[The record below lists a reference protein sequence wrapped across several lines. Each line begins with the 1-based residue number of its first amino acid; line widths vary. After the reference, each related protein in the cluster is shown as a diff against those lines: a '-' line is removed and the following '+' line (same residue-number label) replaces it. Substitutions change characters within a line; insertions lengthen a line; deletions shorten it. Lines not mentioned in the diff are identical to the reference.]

1 MGFTVQCA
9 ALFLGFLAVKLAAI
23 GIDYGT
29 SNSEAIY
36 FDGQKHHFIKLDPT
50 QGAANKIR
58 SSVFIYYDGELP
70 RPENSLIE
78 AKVVQIKGVITRQL
92 EKAKEGYYE
101 ALTPEK
107 QHMFSD
113 KIDQLRAEFHN
124 TPALQRRAVDLLLED
139 MTVQD
144 VPLHRLVETGKF
156 AFGEEGFKRYLQM
169 PDKGRLIYSP
179 KNFLGA
185 NLLAGQ
191 QQAFVGMIA
200 KQLEYFRLSA
210 EKQLQQEVDT
220 AVIGRPVKFHGS
232 RGEEGNKQAIDIMQ
246 QAAQKAGFAHVE
258 FLEEPIAAA
267 YKIEGSL
274 KKHTNVLVI
283 DIGGGT
289 TDICCIRLSPEKLA
303 NIDRQQ
309 DVLSVTGA
317 RLGGMECDKN
327 LIVKSIAP
335 SMGQGLVT
343 LNGLPVPPAY
353 FSDMCAVDDI
363 PKLNHFFSDEYGLE
377 IAQTRSI
384 VNEPKLLERLLVVQ
398 EQKLSARLVN
408 SSRLAKE
415 MLSSTAKIT
424 LPLHY
429 IEPDYDVV
437 IDNDDLNR
445 SMQSWL
451 LKVKRLITECL
462 EKSAEPPEM
471 LFITGGMSL
480 SPIVKKEL
488 QEIMLPHLPLIEGD
502 AFNSVCEGLAI
513 QAAKLAKYQ

>member
-1 MGFTVQCA
+1 M
-9 ALFLGFLAVKLAAI
+9 AAI

-36 FDGQKHHFIKLDPT
+36 FDGQEHQLIKLDPS
-50 QGAANKIR
+50 QESANKIR
-58 SSVFIYYDGELP
+58 SSVFIYYEDELP
-70 RPENSLIE
+70 RPEDSLIE
-78 AKVVQIKGVITRQL
+78 AKVTQIKGAIAQKI
-92 EKAKEGYYE
+92 EKAKESYYD
-101 ALTPEK
+101 ALTPKE
-107 QHMFSD
+107 QEIFSD
-113 KIDQLRAEFHN
+113 KIDELRAQFHN
-124 TPALQRRAVDLLLED
+124 VPALQARAIEILLED

-144 VPLHRLVETGKF
+144 VPLHRLVETGSF
-156 AFGEEGFKRYLQM
+156 AFGEEGFARYLKT

-185 NLLAGQ
+185 NLIAGQ
-191 QQAFVGMIA
+191 QEAFVGMIA
-200 KQLEYFRLSA
+200 KQLEFFRLSA
-210 EKQLQQEVDT
+210 QKQLQQSVDT

-232 RGEEGNKQAIDIMQ
+232 RGDEGNSQAIDIMT
-246 QAAQKAGFAHVE
+246 QAAHKAGFVNIE

-267 YKIEGSL
+267 YKIERSL
-274 KKHTNVLVI
+274 DKHTNVLVI

-289 TDICCIRLSPEKLA
+289 TDICCIRLSPEKLT
-303 NIDRQQ
+303 NLDRQQ

-327 LIVKSIAP
+327 LIIKSIAP
-335 SMGQGLVT
+335 TMGQSLLT
-343 LNGLPVPPAY
+343 YNGLPVPPAF

-363 PKLNHFFSDEYGLE
+363 PRLNRFFSEEYGLE
-377 IAQTRSI
+377 IAQTKSI
-384 VNEPKLLERLLVVQ
+384 VKNPQQLDRLLVVQ

-415 MLSSTAKIT
+415 LLSSKDEIT

-429 IEPDYDVV
+429 IEPDYDVN
-437 IDNDDLNR
+437 INTEDLSR

-451 LKVKRLITECL
+451 QKVKRLVTECL
-462 EKSAEPPEM
+462 ENSAEAPEM

-488 QEIMLPHLPLIEGD
+488 QEIMLPHLPVIEGD

-513 QAAKLAKYQ
+513 QAAKLANKNSKK

>member
-1 MGFTVQCA
+1 M
-9 ALFLGFLAVKLAAI
+9 AAI

-36 FDGQKHHFIKLDPT
+36 FDGQQHHFITLDPS
-50 QGAANKIR
+50 QESANKIR

-70 RPENSLIE
+70 RPADSIIE
-78 AKVVQIKGVITRQL
+78 AKVTQIKGAISQQI

-101 ALTPEK
+101 AITPDK
-107 QHMFSD
+107 QQMFSD
-113 KIDQLRAEFHN
+113 KIDELRAQFHN
-124 TPALQRRAVDLLLED
+124 TPALQRRAIEVLLED

-144 VPLHRLVETGKF
+144 VPLHRLVETGEF
-156 AFGEEGFKRYLQM
+156 AFGEEGFRRYLKT
-169 PDKGRLIYSP
+169 PEKGRLIYSP

-185 NLLAGQ
+185 NLIAGQ
-191 QQAFVGMIA
+191 HQAFVGMIA
-200 KQLEYFRLSA
+200 KQLEFFRLSA
-210 EKQLQQEVDT
+210 EKQLQQSVDT

-232 RGEEGNKQAIDIMQ
+232 RGEEGNTQAIDIMT
-246 QAAQKAGFAHVE
+246 QAAEKAGFKHVE

-267 YKIEGSL
+267 YKIERTL
-274 KKHTNVLVI
+274 DKHTNVLVI

-289 TDICCIRLSPEKLA
+289 TDICCIKLSPSKFA
-303 NIDRQQ
+303 NLDRQQ

-335 SMGQGLVT
+335 TMGQGLLT
-343 LNGLPVPPAY
+343 YNGLPVPPAY

-363 PKLNHFFSDEYGLE
+363 PRLNQFFSDEYGLE
-377 IAQTRSI
+377 IAQTKSL
-384 VNEPKLLERLLVVQ
+384 VKEPELLERLLVVQ
-398 EQKLSARLVN
+398 EEKLSARLVN

-415 MLSSTAKIT
+415 MLSSKEHIT

-429 IEPDYDVV
+429 IETDYDVD
-437 IDNDDLNR
+437 ISTEDLNK

-451 LKVKRLITECL
+451 TKVKRLVTECL
-462 EKSAEPPEM
+462 ANSAEPPEM

-488 QEIMLPHLPLIEGD
+488 HELMLPHLPLIEGD

-513 QAAKLAKYQ
+513 QAAKLANR

>member
-1 MGFTVQCA
+1 M
-9 ALFLGFLAVKLAAI
+9 AAI

-36 FDGQKHHFIKLDPT
+36 FDGQQHQLITLDPT
-50 QGAANKIR
+50 QESANKIR

-70 RPENSLIE
+70 RPADSSIE
-78 AKVVQIKGVITRQL
+78 AKVTQIKGAISQQID
-92 EKAKEGYYE
+92 KAKEGYYE
-101 ALTPEK
+101 ASTPKE
-107 QHMFSD
+107 QQIYSD
-113 KIDQLRAEFHN
+113 RIDDLRAEFHN
-124 TPALQRRAVDLLLED
+124 KPALQRRAIDILLED

-144 VPLHRLVETGKF
+144 LPLHRLVETGKF
-156 AFGEEGFKRYLQM
+156 AFGEEGFKRYLQT
-169 PDKGRLIYSP
+169 PEKGRLIYSP

-185 NLLAGQ
+185 NLIAGQ
-191 QQAFVGMIA
+191 HEAFVGMIA
-200 KQLEYFRLSA
+200 KQLEFFRLSA
-210 EKQLQQEVDT
+210 EKQLQQVVDT

-232 RGEEGNKQAIDIMQ
+232 RGDEGNKQAIDIMT
-246 QAAQKAGFAHVE
+246 QAAQKAGFAQVE

-267 YKIEGSL
+267 YKIERSL

-289 TDICCIRLSPEKLA
+289 TDICCIRLSPEKLS
-303 NIDRQQ
+303 NIDRQH

-335 SMGQGLVT
+335 TMGQDLLT
-343 LNGLPVPPAY
+343 YNGLPVPPAF

-363 PKLNHFFSDEYGLE
+363 PRLNRFFSEEYGLE
-377 IAQTRSI
+377 ILQTKSI
-384 VNEPKLLERLLVVQ
+384 VKQPKLLERLLIVQ

-415 MLSSTAKIT
+415 LLSSKNKIV

-429 IEPDYDVV
+429 IEPDYDVN
-437 IDNDDLNR
+437 IDTDDLHR

-451 LKVKRLITECL
+451 TKVKRLVTECIAN
-462 EKSAEPPEM
+462 SAEPPEM

-488 QEIMLPHLPLIEGD
+488 QEIMLPHLPVIEGD

-513 QAAKLAKYQ
+513 QAAKLTKI